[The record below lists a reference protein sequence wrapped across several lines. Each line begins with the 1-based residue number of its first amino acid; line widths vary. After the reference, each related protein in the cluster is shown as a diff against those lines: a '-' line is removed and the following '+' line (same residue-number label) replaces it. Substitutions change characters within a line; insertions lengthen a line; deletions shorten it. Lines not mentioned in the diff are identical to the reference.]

1 MTDSIARVLYT
12 ADGEEVKVYEV
23 VGQRVLATESLTTAI
38 LLQDIKTELRKLNM
52 HLSLI
57 TELQIRDADTEEEGE
72 VL

>member
-1 MTDSIARVLYT
+1 MTEGIARVLYT
-12 ADGEEVKVYEV
+12 ADGDEVKVYEV

-57 TELQIRDADTEEEGE
+57 TEFQIRDADTEEEGE